1 MNRPILYFSLFI
13 ALVFSSCQ
21 NKAQEMSGQG
31 NASEFKLKENIEVI
45 QFHSEHRCQTCLD
58 IESMTK
64 EAILPYG
71 GIPFRLINVDDS
83 NNKSISN
90 EFKTAG
96 TSLFI
101 YDPVQGKKLELTDFA
116 FMNASD
122 KEKFIKGLQKEINNF

>member
-1 MNRPILYFSLFI
+1 MNRPILYFSLI
-13 ALVFSSCQ
+13 MALVFSSCQ
-21 NKAQEMSGQG
+21 NKAQDMSGQ
-31 NASEFKLKENIEVI
+31 AHVSEFKLKPNIEII
-45 QFHSEHRCQTCLD
+45 QFHSEHRCQTCMD
-58 IESMTK
+58 IEAMTK

-101 YDPVQGKKLELTDFA
+101 YNPVQGKKLDLTDFA

-122 KEKFIKGLQKEINNF
+122 KEKFIKGLQKEIDNF

>member
-1 MNRPILYFSLFI
+1 MNIPLIYFSLFF

-21 NKAQEMSGQG
+21 NKAEEMSGQA
-31 NASEFKLKENIEVI
+31 NAPEFKLKQNIEVI

-58 IESMTK
+58 IEAMTK
-64 EAILPYG
+64 EAIIPYG
-71 GIPFRLINVDDS
+71 GIPFRLINVDDN
-83 NNKSISN
+83 NNKSIAN

-122 KEKFIKGLQKEINNF
+122 KEKFIKGLQKEIDNF

>member
-1 MNRPILYFSLFI
+1 MAF
-13 ALVFSSCQ
+13 VFSSCQ
-21 NKAQEMSGQG
+21 NKAQNMNDQA
-31 NASEFKLKENIEVI
+31 NVSEFKLKPNIEVI

-58 IESMTK
+58 IEAMTK

-101 YDPVQGKKLELTDFA
+101 YNPVQGKKLDLTDFA

-122 KEKFIKGLQKEINNF
+122 KEKFIRGLQKEIDNF

>member
-1 MNRPILYFSLFI
+1 MHKLITYLVLAFVFI
-13 ALVFSSCQ
+13 SCQ
-21 NKAQEMSGQG
+21 NKAQNITDKSYV
-31 NASEFKLKENIEVI
+31 SEFKFKPGIEVI

-58 IESMTK
+58 IEAMTK

-71 GIPFRLINVDDS
+71 GIPFRLINADDN
-83 NNKSISN
+83 NNKSVSN

-101 YDPVQGKKLELTDFA
+101 YDPVQGKKLDLTDFA

-122 KEKFIKGLQKEINNF
+122 KEKFIKGLQKEIDNF